1 MFEALN
7 LRVKETEPRRRCA
20 NWTGTGSRD
29 VRKQNRQSG
38 RRAAGMEALCSA
50 AVSSVAGPAECV
62 HADLT
67 QSAEP
72 LCTVQMLLEP
82 FQPFVPHVPVL
93 TAVVCTC
100 SGVASSHSCTFNL
113 FKYTFSYRKLVPA
126 FVLNLPTGLFSANG
140 HHANMLHAN
149 VGHAKAGSSER
160 TQQVC

>member
-82 FQPFVPHVPVL
+82 FQPFVPRS
-93 TAVVCTC
+93 C
-100 SGVASSHSCTFNL
+100 SHSSCMHVFWRCFLTFMYL
-113 FKYTFSYRKLVPA
+113 
-126 FVLNLPTGLFSANG
+126 
-140 HHANMLHAN
+140 
-149 VGHAKAGSSER
+149 
-160 TQQVC
+160 